1 MAYAEIKALLKNNVL
16 SAIKKWI
23 ISIQVP
29 KKEKDHRLSVEI
41 LLGRSL
47 PKLRASKPSY
57 IGMMNDIVNSYAK
70 V

>member
-16 SAIKKWI
+16 SAIKKMDYQHP
-23 ISIQVP
+23 SSE
-29 KKEKDHRLSVEI
+29 KEKDHRLSVEI

-57 IGMMNDIVNSYAK
+57 IGMMNDIVNSYMK
-70 V
+70 I